1 MPHPGKQLPRSSD
14 MDDQNNKKWQ
24 EEISTGFD
32 RLVAYATEVDKRRK
46 NNSRH
51 SFNMDSSNEFNIFES
66 VSKMTKEY
74 TGMDIQGEIIVGC
87 MVALTVGIL
96 VTSCFIPSVRE
107 ALEEF
112 MQPLITTF
120 QEAISE
126 KLTEK
131 QELVQKKLTANIKE
145 L

>member
-1 MPHPGKQLPRSSD
+1 
-14 MDDQNNKKWQ
+14 
-24 EEISTGFD
+24 
-32 RLVAYATEVDKRRK
+32 
-46 NNSRH
+46 
-51 SFNMDSSNEFNIFES
+51 MDSSNQFNIFES
-66 VSKMTKEY
+66 VSKMTNEY
-74 TGMDIQGEIIVGC
+74 TGMEIQGVIIVGC

-107 ALEEF
+107 ALEEI

-120 QEAISE
+120 QEAILE